1 MQQNKLKFTN
11 LNHIQLLMTGYE
23 SAANPLKKGTEK
35 GNTEC
40 VLSLLRMKLGIFET
54 RISFCNY

>member
-1 MQQNKLKFTN
+1 
-11 LNHIQLLMTGYE
+11 MTGYE
-23 SAANPLKKGTEK
+23 GAASPLKKGTEK

-40 VLSLLRMKLGIFET
+40 VVSLLRMKLGIFET